1 MKSLLS
7 IAITLVASLALV
19 APTLAQRASGGRS
32 SYEIDVQVRFANGA
46 PGPSGIH
53 LVLDSA
59 EGGAEGDCQ
68 TREGGRCEFTP
79 MSGGV
84 LEVRLNEPGYKS
96 ESARVELIGN
106 SKAFVSIILKPLE
119 DKSNASAAAK
129 PTGNSVSASTL
140 HIPPEANQEFEKGQ
154 ALLKQNNVDEGIVHV
169 QKAITLYPAYSQA
182 HLLMGSVYL
191 QQRKLADAQSAFE
204 KAIQFDTGLGP
215 AYLELGAVFNQE
227 KEYSKAETVLTHG
240 LELNPNAP
248 EGHYEVAK
256 TYWALG
262 RWQDAEP
269 HARKASELQPAM
281 APVHVIL
288 GNIDLRKHDVNGALK
303 EFQQYLAMDPKGPMA
318 ESVQGMVKRIQDA
331 LEHPD

>member
-1 MKSLLS
+1 MKFLLCIV
-7 IAITLVASLALV
+7 IAVVASLAVV
-19 APTLAQRASGGRS
+19 APALAQRASGGRS
-32 SYEIDVQVRFANGA
+32 SYEIDVQVRFANGK

-106 SKAFVSIILKPLE
+106 SKAFVSVVLKPLE
-119 DKSNASAAAK
+119 DKSNPSAAAK
-129 PTGNSVSASTL
+129 PAGSSVSASTL
-140 HIPPEANQEFEKGQ
+140 HIPPEATQEFEKGQ
-154 ALLKQNNVDEGIVHV
+154 GLLQQNNVDEGIVHV

-182 HLLMGSVYL
+182 HLLMGSLYL
-191 QQRKLADAQSAFE
+191 QQRKLADAQNALE
-204 KAIQFDTGLGP
+204 KAIQFDSGLGP

-227 KEYSKAETVLTHG
+227 KEYSKAEAILTHG

-248 EGHYEVAK
+248 EGHYELAK
-256 TYWALG
+256 SYWALG
-262 RWQDAEP
+262 RWQDAVP
-269 HARKASELQPAM
+269 HASFAVAALPNLAAPHVLQ
-281 APVHVIL
+281 
-288 GNIDLRKHDVNGALK
+288 GNILLRQNDPQGALH
-303 EFQQYLAMDPKGPMA
+303 EFQEYLRLEPDGPMA
-318 ESVQGMVKRIQDA
+318 PGTREIIAKIQKR
-331 LEHPD
+331 LNNP

>member
-1 MKSLLS
+1 M
-7 IAITLVASLALV
+7 TLVASLALV
-19 APTLAQRASGGRS
+19 APGLAQRASGGRS
-32 SYEIDVQVRFANGA
+32 SYEIDVQVRFANGK

-106 SKAFVSIILKPLE
+106 SKAFVSVILKPLE

-129 PTGNSVSASTL
+129 PAGSSVSASTL

-182 HLLMGSVYL
+182 HLLLGSVYL
-191 QQRKLADAQSAFE
+191 QQRKLADAQNALE
-204 KAIQFDTGLGP
+204 KAIEFDSGLGP

-227 KEYSKAETVLTHG
+227 KEYSNAETILTHG

-248 EGHYEVAK
+248 EGHYELAK

-262 RWQDAEP
+262 RWQDAVP
-269 HARKASELQPAM
+269 HASFAVAALPNLAAPHVLQ
-281 APVHVIL
+281 
-288 GNIDLRKHDVNGALK
+288 GNILLRQNDPQGALH
-303 EFQQYLAMDPKGPMA
+303 EFQEYLRLEPDGPMA
-318 ESVQGMVKRIQDA
+318 PGTREMIAKIQKRLNNQ
-331 LEHPD
+331 